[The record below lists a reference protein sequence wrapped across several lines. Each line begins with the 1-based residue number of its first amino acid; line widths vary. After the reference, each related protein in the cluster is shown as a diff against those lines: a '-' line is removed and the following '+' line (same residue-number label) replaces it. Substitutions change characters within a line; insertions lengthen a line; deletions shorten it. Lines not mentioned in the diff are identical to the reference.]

1 MKHSRFTKL
10 FVLILSLALLI
21 GSAVCVAASADEGA
35 DYGIKSVNIA
45 HGDKIQ
51 VLIAVDAPNLDAAE
65 AEQLTV
71 TYTYNGETIEA
82 DYWKMMDIYK
92 NGTLY
97 PVFYTVGI
105 AMKDIGEAVVAQVGN
120 GAPMN
125 ISVADYLYTK
135 LAKDGYAFATEGED
149 AGRKNLYLTLLN
161 YGAQAQEVLWNNN
174 HPDEL
179 RTLVTSV
186 IPVYA
191 ANGVTVDG
199 QSGLLKL
206 TADDLGRVDLAYN
219 GGGILDAYKITDAN
233 GVRYVS
239 AGNSTAYVTGLSKIE
254 PVIAYQGATLYDFEG
269 EYTDET
275 ITVKED
281 TTANVITFADG
292 SKATYDSNR
301 TNYGGA
307 RAEVVTED
315 GNSYLRLTSPE
326 RGTTTTNDRAHSF
339 ALPVAQALSETPNV
353 TVLQFDFLY
362 NSSASYCIEFSFA
375 GKMFGLGT
383 YIGDSSAKNPLN
395 LVPRSEWHTIRLEA
409 YYEQDVIQAYVD
421 GLYVGDV
428 KVDYYNAEFTF
439 DEFDTASFACY
450 NANRVIDVAFDNV
463 TFVKAEKEYVAV
475 PVTKDY
481 IVETFDAGWEYG
493 VFSGAATPE
502 TNQEVK
508 AADGLIYSK
517 MDGNGRTNAGKT
529 YSEIV
534 NDGVNSYLRSY
545 SPGRDGISTN
555 RSHSM
560 YFTPEKLVKDE
571 FINTTVLEFDIK
583 VEGLCSDTEGL
594 TFAFTAADDK
604 YLRFCCNNSLSFVDD
619 KNTNYAPTYQFAS
632 VGTWTRV
639 KFVVDYAAK
648 SISLYSNGVYVGEL
662 NFDNATLANMS
673 SDWSNVA
680 GSAFAS
686 AQIYTYNGGGMCA
699 FGVDNVSFYHTY
711 IAPAAE

>member
-105 AMKDIGEAVVAQVGN
+105 AMKDIGESIVAQVGN
-120 GAPMN
+120 GAPMD

-135 LAKDGYAFATEGED
+135 LAKEGFAFATEGED

-161 YGAQAQEVLWNNN
+161 YGAQAQEVLWNNK
-174 HPDEL
+174 HPEAP

-206 TADDLGRVDLAYN
+206 SLAEAGRVDIAYT
-219 GGGILDAYKITDAN
+219 GAGILDGYKITDAN

-239 AGNSTAYVTGLSKIE
+239 AGSTAAYVNGITKIE
-254 PVIAYQGATLYDFEG
+254 PVYLNVEATVYDFEG
-269 EYTDET
+269 EYTNNDEA
-275 ITVKED
+275 VLNEL
-281 TTANVITFADG
+281 TFADG
-292 SKATYDSNR
+292 VVVTSGGGDNRNSNQLASVVYEEGR
-301 TNYGGA
+301 GNYLNMYSDPRVDNNRSHGA
-307 RAEVVTED
+307 ILPKAEV
-315 GNSYLRLTSPE
+315 
-326 RGTTTTNDRAHSF
+326 
-339 ALPVAQALSETPNV
+339 LSENPNV
-353 TVLQFDFLY
+353 TVLQFDIKDRSNNWYDTEFLCMGPY
-362 NSSASYCIEFSFA
+362 IY
-375 GKMFGLGT
+375 LGRN
-383 YIGDSSAKNPLN
+383 IAKND
-395 LVPRSEWHTIRLEA
+395 SERISLGYDEWNTVRLEA
-409 YYEQDVIQAYVD
+409 YIDLGVLQVYINGVYSGSFT
-421 GLYVGDV
+421 GL
-428 KVDYYNAEFTF
+428 NFSSP
-439 DEFDTASFACY
+439 DTAAFWTY
-450 NANRVIDVAFDNV
+450 NNSQIVDISLDNIYFFQ
-463 TFVKAEKEYVAV
+463 TTKEYVAV
-475 PVTKDY
+475 PAATPV
-481 IVETFDAGWEYG
+481 VETFDAGWEYG
-493 VFSGAATPE
+493 VFSGACASTPE
-502 TNQEVK
+502 LNQEVK

-517 MDGNGRTNAGKT
+517 MDGDSRTNQGKT
-529 YSEIV
+529 YSAIV

-545 SPGRDGISTN
+545 SPGRNNLEGTYTGSN

-560 YFTPEKLVKDE
+560 FFTPEKLVADAI
-571 FINTTVLEFDIK
+571 INTTVLEFDIK
-583 VEGLCSDTEGL
+583 VEGLCSNTEGL
-594 TFAFTAADDK
+594 VFAFTAADGK
-604 YLRFCCNNSLSFVDD
+604 YLRFYCNNSLNFIKSGH
-619 KNTNYAPTYQFAS
+619 KYATIN
-632 VGTWTRV
+632 VWTRV

-648 SISLYSNGVYVGEL
+648 SISLYSNGEYVGEL
-662 NFDNATLANMS
+662 NYDNADLATMNAAWS
-673 SDWSNVA
+673 SVA

-686 AQIYTYNGGGMCA
+686 AQIYTYNGNGNCI
-699 FGVDNVSFYHTY
+699 FNIDNFAFYHTY
-711 IAPAAE
+711 TAPAAE